1 MPKAARGDG
10 TDTVNTNHGC
20 DATTVTNECSGD
32 VFWNEIGA
40 VRLGDQVMPHLVP
53 VGDDCGVHA
62 PVLDGNYSGNVF
74 VNGKNA
80 AFLGS
85 TYSGHNIT
93 SGSGNVYIN

>member
-1 MPKAARGDG
+1 MPKAARGNG

-20 DATTVTNECSGD
+20 DATTVTNQCSGD
-32 VFWNEIGA
+32 VFWNQIGA
-40 VRLGDQVMPHLVP
+40 VRLGDAVQTHLVDIGGGCTP
-53 VGDDCGVHA
+53 HA

-80 AFLGS
+80 AYLGS

-93 SGSGNVYIN
+93 SGSGNVFIN